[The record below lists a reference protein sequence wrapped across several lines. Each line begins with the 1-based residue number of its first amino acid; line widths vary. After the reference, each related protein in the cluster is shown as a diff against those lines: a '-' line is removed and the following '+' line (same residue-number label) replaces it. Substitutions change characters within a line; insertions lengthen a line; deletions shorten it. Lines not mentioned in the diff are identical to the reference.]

1 MSRSYKKKTWCTDYS
16 RKTTAWQKRQANKAA
31 RRHHGYFPKGNYY
44 QKIYNPWF
52 IHDWKSYETEN
63 DARRWWRDMQR
74 NEHLRKWASQYSEQE
89 YIDKVWKKYHKR
101 K

>member
-1 MSRSYKKKTWCTDYS
+1 MSRSYKKHTWCTDYS

-31 RRHHGYFPKGNYY
+31 RRYNDELPKGNHH

-52 IHDWKSYETEN
+52 IHDWKSYETES
-63 DARRWWRDMQR
+63 DARKWWKEMQKE
-74 NEHLRKWASQYSEQE
+74 EHLKRWVARYSEQE
-89 YIDKVWKKYHKR
+89 YIDKVWKKYHRR